1 MSRLT
6 NPWPVG
12 RTVNPNGKYGPR
24 IHPLSGR
31 QRFHTGVDVAG
42 VYTARVP
49 ADGKVVWVAP
59 EWNNLTPK
67 QKAARTGGNTV
78 VIDHGDIHT
87 AYFHGQN
94 QSTLRVGQ
102 RVKTGDPIFTTG
114 RTGATTGAHLHFEV
128 RKGRAQSTHT
138 DPMPYLS
145 GNPSPVRP
153 DPEPAGNLTVDGIL
167 GPKTW
172 TAWQRVLASDWGY
185 SGRIDGI
192 PGRLTG
198 QAVQRSGQPF
208 GYRGPVNGNLGPN
221 TRRAV
226 QRRLGVTD
234 DGIWGRITISTLQRK
249 LNAGDY

>member
-6 NPWPVG
+6 NPWPAG
-12 RTVNPNGKYGPR
+12 RTVNPNGGYGYR
-24 IHPLSGR
+24 IHPITNR
-31 QRFHTGVDVAG
+31 RRFHTGVDVAG
-42 VYTARVP
+42 TYPVRA
-49 ADGKVVWVAP
+49 AGDGTVVHIG
-59 EWNNLTPK
+59 WNPS
-67 QKAARTGGNTV
+67 GGGHTV

-87 AYFHGQN
+87 AYFHGREA
-94 QSTLRVGQ
+94 TRLKRGQ
-102 RVKTGDPIFTTG
+102 KVRTGDFIYTS
-114 RTGATTGAHLHFEV
+114 GATGIATGAHLHFEV
-128 RKGRAQSTHT
+128 RKSRAQSTHT
-138 DPMPYLS
+138 DPMPYLR

-153 DPEPAGNLTVDGIL
+153 DPEPTGNLTVDGIL

-198 QAVQRSGQPF
+198 QSVQRSGQPF

-226 QRRLGVTD
+226 QRRLRVRD
-234 DGIWGRITISTLQRK
+234 DGIWGRITISALQRK